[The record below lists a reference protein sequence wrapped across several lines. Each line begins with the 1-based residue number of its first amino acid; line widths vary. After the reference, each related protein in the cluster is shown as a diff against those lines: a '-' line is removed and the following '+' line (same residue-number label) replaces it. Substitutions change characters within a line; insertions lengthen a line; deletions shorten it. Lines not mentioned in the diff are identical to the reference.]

1 MLNQVKNHYK
11 SGALIQTARSLSR
24 LYLGN
29 RPTNIITIEN
39 EREQTTQKKLG
50 RRERLLLSLY

>member
-1 MLNQVKNHYK
+1 MLDQVKNHHK
-11 SGALIQTARSLSR
+11 SGLLTLNARSLSR
-24 LYLGN
+24 SSLGN

-39 EREQTTQKKLG
+39 EREQTTQKKLE